1 MRSHAIAAVAAA
13 LLIAGCGAKPR
24 YENRRPDPVSA
35 LVISPSVPGTE
46 VWVDGAMRGRVDRAP
61 LTVAVA
67 DGTRSVRLV
76 APDGRQTELTAFIQN
91 GSRRMIDPAKAF
103 SQ

>member
-1 MRSHAIAAVAAA
+1 MRIEAIAALAVA

-35 LVISPSVPGTE
+35 LIVAPSLPGTE
-46 VWVDGAMRGRVDRAP
+46 VWVDGAMRGRVDRTP
-61 LTVAVA
+61 LTITVA
-67 DGTRSVRLV
+67 DGTRAVRLV
-76 APDGRQTELTAFIQN
+76 APDGQQTELTAFIQN

-103 SQ
+103 AQ